1 MPAAV
6 STLASMG
13 MTRHRLLPTLFV
25 IVHTALMFLTIST
38 LEEPP
43 STTAWITA
51 CSATVLTVLALAR
64 RDRTPLAA
72 LGTILAV
79 SVLGQILTPPD
90 MLGLIPGLAVM
101 MALFSATAVSDW
113 TVALGATATAA
124 VVQPLPAA
132 VRHGF
137 DGVSF
142 SDWLIAVGLY
152 LMVSALGAGRRHRLR
167 ERQTVEE
174 RLAGAAQERAQA
186 ADMERERLAQEL
198 HDISAHHLTSVVV
211 TVEAAR
217 RLGGK
222 RPELGVEALAF
233 ASRTARETQSALRRL
248 VAVMHVSETPAPAS
262 MTVPI
267 EALIAGFGRLGRPIS
282 VSLPA
287 DLTGPAAEAAHG
299 IIREALTNA
308 LRYAPGA
315 PVGVRAQRAGDALRL
330 TVDSGRP
337 PGGSSGDELGL
348 GSGRG
353 VAGMRQRAAALG
365 GQLSAGPRPGG
376 GWRVEALL
384 PDAPPARR
392 PVGGRRR
399 DFLREQRIADG
410 AVFGSAL
417 VLSWSVALTNAR
429 NAGHGVQVCLLL
441 ALVLTVHALPLLW
454 RRRAPWLVLAAV
466 GATALVWPVLLRGNL
481 LPPSGAAFFVGG
493 VAVELAA
500 VYAVAAYGRV
510 LAPATTPAGRYVGP
524 PTPPTTYP
532 SGSRLSYL
540 SVPTATLVFG
550 ISMTATLAADGTLLG
565 EPIASFPTL
574 FFYGF
579 LTLALLF
586 VSLGLGFTAVWGA
599 GWLMHRRRRREL
611 SRQDALLTALL
622 WQARERIHSERQR
635 VAGGLQETVFQQ
647 TTRVISSAEAGSLDD
662 VAAASRAALATMRRL
677 LGSLDAGKAP
687 TAPRGTAGQ
696 SVSRA

>member
-1 MPAAV
+1 
-6 STLASMG
+6 MG
-13 MTRHRLLPTLFV
+13 MPRHRLSPTLFAV
-25 IVHTALMFLTIST
+25 VHTVLMLLTVPT

-43 STTAWITA
+43 STLAWITA
-51 CSATVLTVLALAR
+51 CSATVLTVAALAR

-72 LGTILAV
+72 LGAILAV
-79 SVLGQILTPPD
+79 SVLGQILTIPD
-90 MLGLIPGLAVM
+90 MLGLIPGLAVL
-101 MALFSATAVSDW
+101 MAIFSVTTVSDW
-113 TVALGATATAA
+113 TVALGATVTAA
-124 VVQPLPAA
+124 VVQPLPMA

-167 ERQTVEE
+167 ERQAVEE
-174 RLAGAAQERAQA
+174 RLARAAQERAQA
-186 ADMERERLAQEL
+186 ADTERERLAQEL

-211 TVEAAR
+211 SVEAAR
-217 RLGGK
+217 RLGEK
-222 RPELGVEALAF
+222 RPELGAEALAF

-248 VAVMHVSETPAPAS
+248 VEVMHVGGTPAPAS
-262 MTVPI
+262 MTAPI
-267 EALIAGFGRLGRPIS
+267 EALIAGFGKLGRPIS

-287 DLTGPAAEAAHG
+287 DLAGPTAEAVHG
-299 IIREALTNA
+299 IVREALTNA

-315 PVGVRAQRAGDALRL
+315 SVGVRAERAGDVLRL
-330 TVDSGRP
+330 TVDNGKP
-337 PGGSSGDELGL
+337 PGGTGGDKLGL

-353 VAGMRQRAAALG
+353 VAGMRQRAAAVG

-399 DFLREQRIADG
+399 DFTREQRIADG
-410 AVFGSAL
+410 AVFGSAA
-417 VLSWSVALTNAR
+417 VLSWSVALMNAR

-466 GATALVWPVLLRGNL
+466 GATALVWPVLLRGNV
-481 LPPSGAAFFVGG
+481 LPPSGAAFLVGG
-493 VAVELAA
+493 GVVELAA
-500 VYAVAAYGRV
+500 VYAVAAYGRA
-510 LAPATTPAGRYVGP
+510 LRPATAPAALHAGP
-524 PTPPTTYP
+524 PASPVTYP

-540 SVPTATLVFG
+540 SVPAATLAFG
-550 ISMTATLAADGTLLG
+550 ISMAATLAADGTLLG
-565 EPIASFPTL
+565 EPIVSLPAL
-574 FFYGF
+574 LLYGF
-579 LTLALLF
+579 FTLVVLF
-586 VSLGLGFTAVWGA
+586 VFLGLGFTAVWGA

-611 SRQDALLTALL
+611 SSQDAALTALL
-622 WQARERIHSERQR
+622 AQARERIHSERQR

-687 TAPRGTAGQ
+687 TVPRGTAAQGAF
-696 SVSRA
+696 RT